1 MTTDQPRRAVL
12 ITGAATGI
20 GAATARRFIKEG
32 WQVAINCLDASQRDA
47 ADAIAAAATA
57 PGQKAVVLEGDV
69 TRDADCVSVVE
80 RAVAAFG
87 KLDALVNAAGISKMV
102 PQPDLHGLSADDFQ
116 RIYAVNTIGMFQMI
130 RAAAPHLK
138 ATGKGAVVNI
148 TSRAGVT
155 GGGSSIAYA
164 ASKGAS
170 NTLTLSLA
178 RVLAPEIRV
187 NAVCPA
193 LTEHG
198 FVERLAPESFAERKA
213 RQIAVSPLKQIG
225 KPEEV
230 AEAIHWLI
238 ASGSMMTGSLVDLD
252 FGMHLNAT

>member
-1 MTTDQPRRAVL
+1 MTTPPHRAIL
-12 ITGAATGI
+12 ITGAASGI

-32 WQVAINCLDASQRDA
+32 WQVAINCLDASKREA
-47 ADAIAAAATA
+47 AGAIAAAATA
-57 PGQKAVVLEGDV
+57 PGQKAIVLEGDV
-69 TRDADCVSVVE
+69 TRDADCVSLVE

-87 KLDALVNAAGISKMV
+87 RLDALVNAAGISKMV
-102 PQPDLHGLSADDFQ
+102 PQPDLHGLSAEDFQ

-213 RQIAVSPLKQIG
+213 RQISVSPLKQIG
-225 KPEEV
+225 KPDEV
-230 AEAIHWLI
+230 AESIYWLI
-238 ASGSMMTGSLVDLD
+238 TSASMMTGTLVDLD

>member
-1 MTTDQPRRAVL
+1 MPAETIRRAVL

-20 GAATARRFIKEG
+20 GAATARRFIAEG
-32 WQVAINCLDASQRDA
+32 WQVAINCIDASQREA
-47 ADAIAAAATA
+47 ANVIAATA
-57 PGQKAVVLEGDV
+57 TGGGQRSVVLEGDV

-87 KLDALVNAAGISKMV
+87 RLDALVNAAGISKMV
-102 PQPDLHGLSADDFQ
+102 PQADLHGLSAEDFQ
-116 RIYAVNTIGMFQMI
+116 RIYAVNTIGLFQMT

-138 ATGKGAVVNI
+138 ATGKGSVVNI

-198 FVERLAPESFAERKA
+198 FVERLAPESFEERKA
-213 RQIAVSPLKQIG
+213 RQIAISPLKQIG

-230 AEAIHWLI
+230 AETIYWLTN
-238 ASGSMMTGSLVDLD
+238 SGSMMTGALVDLD

>member
-1 MTTDQPRRAVL
+1 MSTSPRRAIL
-12 ITGAATGI
+12 ITGAASGI

-32 WQVAINCLDASQRDA
+32 WQVAINCIDASQREAAGAIA
-47 ADAIAAAATA
+47 ADATAA
-57 PGQKAVVLEGDV
+57 GQKAIVLQGDV
-69 TRDADCVSVVE
+69 TRDADCVLLVE

-87 KLDALVNAAGISKMV
+87 RLDALVNAAGISKMV
-102 PQPDLHGLSADDFQ
+102 PQPDLHGLSAEDFQ

-138 ATGKGAVVNI
+138 AAGKGAVVNI

-164 ASKGAS
+164 ASKGAA

-198 FVERLAPESFAERKA
+198 FVERLAPDSFAERKA
-213 RQIAVSPLKQIG
+213 RQIAISPLKKIG
-225 KPEEV
+225 KPDEV
-230 AEAIHWLI
+230 AESIYWLTTSAAMI
-238 ASGSMMTGSLVDLD
+238 TGSLVDLD

>member
-1 MTTDQPRRAVL
+1 MTDPSRRAIL

-32 WQVAINCLDASQRDA
+32 WQVAINCMDASQHETA
-47 ADAIAAAATA
+47 AAIASQARAD
-57 PGQKAVVLEGDV
+57 GQKAIVLEGDV
-69 TRDADCVSVVE
+69 TRDADCVSLVQG
-80 RAVAAFG
+80 AVAAFG
-87 KLDALVNAAGISKMV
+87 RLDALVNAAGISKMV
-102 PQPDLHGLSADDFQ
+102 PQPDLHGLTAEDFQ
-116 RIYAVNTIGMFQMI
+116 RIYAVNTIGVFQMV

-170 NTLTLSLA
+170 NTMTLSLA

-213 RQIAVSPLKQIG
+213 RQIAISPLKQIG

-230 AEAIHWLI
+230 AEAIHWLV

>member
-1 MTTDQPRRAVL
+1 MPDLQPRAIL

-32 WQVAINCLDASQRDA
+32 WHVAINCLDASQREA
-47 ADAIAAAATA
+47 AGAIAAAGG
-57 PGQKAVVLEGDV
+57 PGQKTAILEGDV
-69 TRDADCVSVVE
+69 SRDADCVSMVK
-80 RAVAAFG
+80 RAVDAFG
-87 KLDALVNAAGISKMV
+87 RLDALVNAAGISKMV
-102 PQPDLHGLSADDFQ
+102 PQPDLHGLSAEDFQ
-116 RIYAVNTIGMFQMI
+116 RIYAVNTIGPFQMI

-164 ASKGAS
+164 ASKGAA

-213 RQIAVSPLKQIG
+213 RQIAISPLKQIG

>member
-1 MTTDQPRRAVL
+1 MTTSPRRAIL
-12 ITGAATGI
+12 ITGAASGI

-32 WQVAINCLDASQRDA
+32 WQVAINCLDASQREA
-47 ADAIAAAATA
+47 AGRIAAEATA
-57 PGQKAVVLEGDV
+57 PGQKATVLEGDV
-69 TRDADCVSVVE
+69 TRDADCVSLVDG
-80 RAVAAFG
+80 AVAAFG
-87 KLDALVNAAGISKMV
+87 RLDALVNAAGISKMV
-102 PQPDLHGLSADDFQ
+102 PQPDLHGLSAEDFQ

-198 FVERLAPESFAERKA
+198 FVERLAPDSFAERKA

>member
-1 MTTDQPRRAVL
+1 
-12 ITGAATGI
+12 
-20 GAATARRFIKEG
+20 
-32 WQVAINCLDASQRDA
+32 
-47 ADAIAAAATA
+47 
-57 PGQKAVVLEGDV
+57 
-69 TRDADCVSVVE
+69 
-80 RAVAAFG
+80 
-87 KLDALVNAAGISKMV
+87 
-102 PQPDLHGLSADDFQ
+102 
-116 RIYAVNTIGMFQMI
+116 MFQMT

-138 ATGKGAVVNI
+138 ATGKGSVVNI

-193 LTEHG
+193 LTEEG

-213 RQIAVSPLKQIG
+213 RQIAISPLKQIG
-225 KPEEV
+225 RPEQV
-230 AEAIHWLI
+230 AESIYWLTSS
-238 ASGSMMTGSLVDLD
+238 AEMMTGSLVDLD
-252 FGMHLNAT
+252 FGIHLNAT

>member
-1 MTTDQPRRAVL
+1 MDTTRTRRAIL

-20 GAATARRFIKEG
+20 GAATARRFVKEG
-32 WQVAINCLDASQRDA
+32 WHVAINCIDASQREA
-47 ADAIAAAATA
+47 AGAIVADATA
-57 PGQKAVVLEGDV
+57 EGQKAIVLEGDV
-69 TRDADCVSVVE
+69 TRDADCVSLVE
-80 RAVAAFG
+80 RTVDAFG
-87 KLDALVNAAGISKMV
+87 RLDALVNAAGISKMV
-102 PQPDLHGLSADDFQ
+102 PQPDLHALSSDDFQ

-198 FVERLAPESFAERKA
+198 FVERLAPDSFAERKA
-213 RQIAVSPLKQIG
+213 RQIAISPLKQIG

>member
-1 MTTDQPRRAVL
+1 MTTPPHRAIL
-12 ITGAATGI
+12 ITGAASGI

-32 WQVAINCLDASQRDA
+32 WQVAINCLDASQREA
-47 ADAIAAAATA
+47 AGAIAAAATA
-57 PGQKAVVLEGDV
+57 PGQKAIVLEGDV
-69 TRDADCVSVVE
+69 TRDADCVSLVE

-87 KLDALVNAAGISKMV
+87 RLDALVNAAGISKMV
-102 PQPDLHGLSADDFQ
+102 PQPDLHGLSAEDFQ

-213 RQIAVSPLKQIG
+213 RQISVSPLKQIG
-225 KPEEV
+225 KPDEV
-230 AEAIHWLI
+230 AESIYWLI
-238 ASGSMMTGSLVDLD
+238 TSASMMTGTLVDLD